1 MMDWNDGSPDWGW
14 WAVTCVAMLLFWVVL
29 AWAILGFRRSSEAA
43 PRASAD
49 DVLEARFASGE
60 IDADEFQ
67 QRRDAMEKAR
77 SRVDRKVP
85 AGG

>member
-14 WAVTCVAMLLFWVVL
+14 WAVMCMAMLLFWVVL
-29 AWAILGFRRSSEAA
+29 AWAILGFRRSSKAA

-49 DVLEARFASGE
+49 DVLEARFARGE
-60 IDADEFQ
+60 IDAEELQ
-67 QRRDAMEKAR
+67 QRRDTMEKAR